1 MLENMI
7 FYGYHGN
14 KSEERSLGQRFSVT
28 VILHCRLE
36 KAGRSDSL
44 DDTVDYGLAYTA
56 VKKVM
61 EGPSLNLLET
71 CAEQISTSLLAT
83 SDLIEQVQVV
93 IRKPSVPIAGPLDSA
108 VVSITRTQ

>member
-1 MLENMI
+1 MLENMV

-36 KAGRSDSL
+36 QAGRSDNL
-44 DDTVDYGLAYTA
+44 ADTVDYGIAYTA
-56 VKKVM
+56 VKEVM

-71 CAEQISTSLLAT
+71 CAEQISTKLLAI
-83 SDLIEQVQVV
+83 SDLIEQVQVA

-108 VVSITRTQ
+108 VVSITRSQ